1 VQSAVGTQM
10 SALGVVQGPTPLLS
24 MVGLVDSSSGR
35 VLLLLPAADFILQII
50 ALLRQRRH

>member
-1 VQSAVGTQM
+1 M

-50 ALLRQRRH
+50 ALLR